1 MVKKVKRLH
10 FEIDEKLATRFKEHV
25 DLVGYDQGKL
35 VEKILK
41 NFLKKVK
48 SENIDKNT

>member
-1 MVKKVKRLH
+1 MAKKVKRLH
-10 FEIDEKLATRFKEHV
+10 FKIDEKLATRFKEHV

-41 NFLKKVK
+41 NFLKKMK
-48 SENIDKNT
+48 NNENIEK

>member
-1 MVKKVKRLH
+1 MTKKVKRLH
-10 FEIDEKLATRFKEHV
+10 FEIDEEIAKRFKEHV
-25 DLVGYDQGKL
+25 ELVGYDPAKL

-48 SENIDKNT
+48 TENIK